1 MKDQETLQQSVVQ
14 VVPMEMSMITMECK
28 VCIPVTVH
36 HIGLPDSKG
45 DLQVYNGSPKER
57 CLGFTAQ
64 GQRLHQIL
72 MKN

>member
-14 VVPMEMSMITMECK
+14 VVPMEMSMVAVEC
-28 VCIPVTVH
+28 ISAYT
-36 HIGLPDSKG
+36 SKSTSYRPPRQSG
-45 DLQVYNGSPKER
+45 GLQVDNGSPKER

-64 GQRLHQIL
+64 GQCLHQIL